1 MGTVTWTDNDN
12 TNVWSDDGNWTP
24 DSGTPG
30 ASDDTILLAAGE
42 TPVIGRNDA
51 FDVFTKR
58 HARFGNPIAPT
69 VTIDDGFF
77 TTNGTNSFIAV
88 GSIDDVSRL
97 RLPQLTWQAVKRE
110 AFPTYA
116 AALSAAKLL
125 AARACRLLPAN
136 WPAVHKALQ

>member
-12 TNVWSDDGNWTP
+12 TNVWSDDGNWAP
-24 DSGTPG
+24 DSGPPDT
-30 ASDDTILLAAGE
+30 SDDTILLAAGE

-51 FDVFTKR
+51 FGVFTKR

-97 RLPQLTWQAVKRE
+97 RLPQLTWQAVKLE
-110 AFPTYA
+110 AFPTYGVNQQRPFQQR
-116 AALSAAKLL
+116 SS
-125 AARACRLLPAN
+125 
-136 WPAVHKALQ
+136 